1 MLIIRQKSF
10 LFLVLILYPPFGNS
24 TTRIVISQ
32 HCQNVLPMSLVEKDK
47 VSVILSYIAP
57 ACQTAERKANGLD
70 FSLFIMDLFFDTSL
84 YCPWSYG
91 SASNNS
97 VSAF

>member
-1 MLIIRQKSF
+1 MFCLQKDRSATF
-10 LFLVLILYPPFGNS
+10 SGPWIHYGIMAFMESRCDRDNA
-24 TTRIVISQ
+24 
-32 HCQNVLPMSLVEKDK
+32 LVEKDK